1 MSLNPGDIV
10 TKLKLLFTVVI
21 VLFGIMNLG
30 AVIGYVLDSHER
42 RDVVHRL
49 KQPAAGFH
57 TAAADDECW
66 LWSFH
71 LEPLKDELAAPSG
84 TAVVITSVLGLP
96 FARLRA
102 ALPDELVSASLAS
115 AIGRKQV
122 FSLQGFS
129 DCLPAQKAMVA
140 HMGVRRTKTG
150 RFSPVDTKE
159 AEADE
164 APAAPAQDEAQLD
177 VLVGTA
183 LVLAFLQVAALMPV
197 VELAKRKSAAKRHF
211 AGVTTPAG
219 WDFETTNTAFITLV
233 SPGGACRERACARAC
248 MLTLRVASPQ
258 CST

>member
-30 AVIGYVLDSHER
+30 AAVGYVLDERER
-42 RDVVHRL
+42 RGVLHRL
-49 KQPAAGFH
+49 QQPNAGFH
-57 TAAADDECW
+57 TAADDDDCW

-71 LEPLKDELAAPSG
+71 LEPLQSELAAPTG
-84 TAVVITSVLGLP
+84 TAVVITGVLGLP

-115 AIGRKQV
+115 AIGRKLV

-129 DCLPAQKAMVA
+129 DCLPAQKEMVA

-150 RFSPVDTKE
+150 RFVSVDAK
-159 AEADE
+159 EADE
-164 APAAPAQDEAQLD
+164 APAAPAPDAQLD

-211 AGVTTPAG
+211 AGITTPAG
-219 WDFETTNTAFITLV
+219 WDFATTNTAFITLV
-233 SPGGACRERACARAC
+233 SPGGACCVRRAACAVCVHANAAC
-248 MLTLRVASPQ
+248 RLFQ